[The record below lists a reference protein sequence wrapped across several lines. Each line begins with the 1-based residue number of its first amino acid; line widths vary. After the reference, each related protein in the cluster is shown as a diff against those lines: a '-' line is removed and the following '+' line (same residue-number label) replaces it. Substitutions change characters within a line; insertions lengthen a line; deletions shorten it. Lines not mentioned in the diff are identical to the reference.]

1 MKPGPK
7 SVTLEE
13 QLYSLVMYTHS
24 FFLLLFLFKLHPY
37 LLIGL
42 EKCSKMLY
50 CHEYF
55 LQFPEVN
62 FTEKAYVYYI
72 SSLANNTS

>member
-13 QLYSLVMYTHS
+13 QLYSLVMYTDS
-24 FFLLLFLFKLHPY
+24 FFYCYFLLHPY

-72 SSLANNTS
+72 SSLAS